1 MARKKKR
8 SKAKAASH
16 SNAQTKAPAAVSAE
30 DAAPKKGVEFHGV
43 TAEAFQKEM
52 EKRRDAENH
61 VKPASFPVVSRD
73 ESAVK
78 GDADPVRNPYG
89 IAGWQGEKPHFF
101 PADSYEGRETDP
113 GEFKPLSTG
122 SDSDPQ
128 TAPAKRKRGRPPVAV
143 KKKQYTLTMRP
154 DMYEYATQAAR
165 ERGISFS
172 ALVAMAVSE
181 YLDN

>member
-8 SKAKAASH
+8 SKAKATP
-16 SNAQTKAPAAVSAE
+16 QTKPQAKAAE
-30 DAAPKKGVEFHGV
+30 AAPKKGVEFHGV

-52 EKRRDAENH
+52 EKRREAEDH
-61 VKPASFPVVSRD
+61 VKPASFPVVSRED
-73 ESAVK
+73 SPVK
-78 GDADPVRNPYG
+78 GDPEAARNPYG

-101 PADSYEGRETDP
+101 PADAYEGRDTDP
-113 GEFKPLSTG
+113 GEFKLLGKETDAG
-122 SDSDPQ
+122 SKAPQ
-128 TAPAKRKRGRPPVAV
+128 AKRKRGRPPVAV

-172 ALVAMAVSE
+172 ALVAMALTD
-181 YLDN
+181 YLSKK